1 MNHLA
6 AAFER
11 NTLLLVAV
19 ALAFAA
25 AMIIA
30 VVIERIVGA
39 AHEAWLRRLT
49 ARYIP
54 LVRMALAGDPGARD
68 ALRRRPPWH
77 RITIARMILIPLIT
91 DRDPARI
98 AEARQ
103 LVDALSLVPFAERL
117 LESPWWWRRA
127 MALRALGA
135 MQSANHT
142 SAIVAALDDA
152 NDDVRNTAL
161 DALADM
167 QNPASLPAIVVR
179 LHDTSLHRARRG
191 AVLAAFGSRCEPFL
205 LDIAALDSEHR
216 LNYALALGV
225 CGTATARPTLCEW
238 SRDARADVRAAAM
251 QALSRIVVDAP
262 SAAFAIAALEDPD
275 VTVRAMAATALQGYI
290 DREAAAS
297 LARHLDDTWAVA
309 VQAARSLRTMD
320 ATGRASSKRAPPEV
334 IFPRCWQGKCSGTE
348 RLHGEPYHHA
358 RRLHRGGDH
367 VFCDL

>member
-11 NTLLLVAV
+11 NALLLVGV

-30 VVIERIVGA
+30 VVIERIAGA

-49 ARYIP
+49 ERYTP
-54 LVRMALAGDPGARD
+54 LVRLALAGDPGARA
-68 ALRRRPPWH
+68 ALRRGRWWH
-77 RITIARMILIPLIT
+77 RITIARIVLIPLIK

-98 AEARQ
+98 AEARE

-127 MALRALGA
+127 MGLRALGA
-135 MQSANHT
+135 MQAIDHT
-142 SAIVAALDDA
+142 SAIVAALDDS

-191 AVLAAFGSRCEPFL
+191 AALAAFGSRCEPFL

-216 LNYALALGV
+216 LNYALALGI
-225 CGTATARPTLCEW
+225 CGTAAARPILCEW
-238 SRDARADVRAAAM
+238 SGDSRADVRAAAM
-251 QALSRIVVDAP
+251 QALSRIGVDP
-262 SAAFAIAALEDPD
+262 RSVPFVIAALEDRD
-275 VTVRAMAATALQGYI
+275 ATVRAMAATALQGHA
-290 DREAAAS
+290 DRDTAAS

-309 VQAARSLRTMD
+309 VRAARSLRSMEG
-320 ATGRASSKRAPPEV
+320 AGRAELEARATRDDLPA
-334 IFPRCWQGKCSGTE
+334 
-348 RLHGEPYHHA
+348 LLA
-358 RRLHRGGDH
+358 RQMLWDTKASQ
-367 VFCDL
+367 